1 MKTDVLPG
9 PWMTYVNVGE
19 IVDGW
24 QRVTFGGLDYSPS
37 NAPERYYINK
47 EMVGLKLLFSA
58 DFPPGEWTDAP
69 IRFVGKYAAGN
80 PSGKDLTVKRDDGIV
95 RVWNKYWLFGGKE
108 PTTEEMTYNFPN
120 PFSETTRFQFFLHE
134 SKHVK
139 LYILNSMGQ
148 KVGTLMDEHVLPGI
162 HYFDFTNQPNV
173 WIPEQSVYEGHKKLE
188 PGVYIFV
195 LQTDNKI
202 KTNKFTVVK

>member
-1 MKTDVLPG
+1 
-9 PWMTYVNVGE
+9 
-19 IVDGW
+19 
-24 QRVTFGGLDYSPS
+24 
-37 NAPERYYINK
+37 
-47 EMVGLKLLFSA
+47 MVGLKLLFSA

-120 PFSETTRFQFFLHE
+120 PFSENTRFQFFLHE

-148 KVGTLMDEHVLPGI
+148 KVGMLMDEHVLPGI
-162 HYFDFTNQPNV
+162 HYFDFTNEPNV

>member
-1 MKTDVLPG
+1 
-9 PWMTYVNVGE
+9 
-19 IVDGW
+19 
-24 QRVTFGGLDYSPS
+24 
-37 NAPERYYINK
+37 
-47 EMVGLKLLFSA
+47 
-58 DFPPGEWTDAP
+58 
-69 IRFVGKYAAGN
+69 
-80 PSGKDLTVKRDDGIV
+80 V